1 MFSRLRFLGRAGPLN
16 VAGGLPDSRGVG
28 NSGVPNS
35 LGRSRQIG
43 LCSGHFCRSDDR
55 MALPLVHFCGV
66 ATRMK
71 FCDPPIHPPFPTT
84 WVVCTCAMPA
94 GAGRADDRIRMP
106 PRQVCKL
113 GFASA
118 VLHPLQSDDLGKG
131 SGLE

>member
-66 ATRMK
+66 ATRIVAPLIR
-71 FCDPPIHPPFPTT
+71 PPIEADQMGCRPQPIRSPSEAD
-84 WVVCTCAMPA
+84 WLGVIVV
-94 GAGRADDRIRMP
+94 
-106 PRQVCKL
+106 
-113 GFASA
+113 A
-118 VLHPLQSDDLGKG
+118 VQIA
-131 SGLE
+131 E